1 MINPGLKMTI
11 VTNRIKE
18 YRLKRGLSTTELS
31 QRTKGEFSTSRIS
44 NYETG
49 VRGLTVDGAKKLSP
63 HLGATPAQLLGLNEQ
78 FFSDVKLGAH
88 QEELL
93 TLLSQLS
100 LQGDT
105 DVKRVIAMLR
115 GYLDS

>member
-1 MINPGLKMTI
+1 MTT

-31 QRTKGEFSTSRIS
+31 RRTKDEFSPSRIS

-49 VRGLTVDGAKKLSP
+49 VRSLTVDGAKKLSP
-63 HLGATPAQLLGLNEQ
+63 YLGATPAQLLGLNEQ
-78 FFSDVKLGAH
+78 FFSDVKLGEH